1 MIICHCEVVTD
12 RDVRDAL
19 DQGAGTLAEACRA
32 TGAGQ
37 SCGGCVFSVKA
48 LLCQH
53 GPTVDLLV
61 DAVRPERALDD
72 PALLEVAGATDQPTR
87 GATVQ

>member
-1 MIICHCEVVTD
+1 VIICHCEVVTD

-48 LLCQH
+48 VLCQH
-53 GPTVDLLV
+53 GPTVDRPV
-61 DAVRPERALDD
+61 DGTRDDRRLDAA
-72 PALLEVAGATDQPTR
+72 ALLEVSGATDQPAC

>member
-12 RDVRDAL
+12 RDVRAAL
-19 DQGAGTLAEACRA
+19 DQGACTLAQACQA

-37 SCGGCVFSVKA
+37 NCGGCVFSVKA

-53 GPTVDLLV
+53 GPTVDRPVGGV
-61 DAVRPERALDD
+61 DA
-72 PALLEVAGATDQPTR
+72 ALLEVAGATDQPAR